1 MNVQHGICLSIEV
14 VLAQGGI
21 VGFFSRL
28 FGGSE
33 KSVEVKTVEPVEYK
47 GFQIYKESI
56 AEGGQFRI
64 AGRIEKEFDGEL
76 KTHRFIRSDLLNSE
90 EDANE
95 LMLKKSQLF
104 IDQMGDKI
112 FD

>member
-1 MNVQHGICLSIEV
+1 M
-14 VLAQGGI
+14 
-21 VGFFSRL
+21 GFFSRL

-33 KSVEVKTVEPVEYK
+33 KAAEVKTVEAVEYN
-47 GFQIYKESI
+47 GFQIYPESI

-64 AGRIEKEFDGEL
+64 AGRIEKILDGEV
-76 KTHRFIRSDLLNSE
+76 KSHRFIRSDLLGTE
-90 EDANE
+90 DDANQ
-95 LMLKKSQLF
+95 LMLKKSQMF

>member
-1 MNVQHGICLSIEV
+1 M
-14 VLAQGGI
+14 
-21 VGFFSRL
+21 GFFSRL

-33 KSVEVKTVEPVEYK
+33 KTVEVKTVEPVEYK
-47 GFQIYKESI
+47 GFKIYQESI

-64 AGRIEKEFDGEL
+64 AGRIEKSVDGEL
-76 KTHRFIRSDLLNSE
+76 MSHRFIRSDLLGSE
-90 EDANE
+90 AEANE
-95 LMLKKSQLF
+95 LMLKKSQMF